1 MSDNTEDDHDAPI
14 ATLAEITV
22 HLSYM
27 RRELRSQSAALS
39 KMATHDDIRG
49 IKETIASLA
58 TRKELDEKIAVL
70 RDEVSR
76 GKPSTLF
83 FNVAKVCAA
92 LAVIAATASLFMQ
105 VSEVLTA
112 VKKSATTQ
120 PGKP

>member
-1 MSDNTEDDHDAPI
+1 VTSI
-14 ATLAEITV
+14 AELNV

-27 RRELRSQSAALS
+27 RRELRTLSAAS
-39 KMATHDDIRG
+39 HNMATHDDIRG
-49 IKETIASLA
+49 IKETISKLA
-58 TRKELDEKIAVL
+58 TRVEVEEKLALL

-92 LAVIAATASLFMQ
+92 LAVIAASVSLFMQ

-112 VKKSATTQ
+112 MKRSANTPTQ
-120 PGKP
+120 PSKP